1 MATEPSESEPT
12 FTPPGSVAP
21 LQDLPEEIIIRTDPA
36 EPVREAWADQQDQ
49 PIEVEIETA
58 DLLGIEEER
67 GEGAAVGAPVAAEPV
82 VEGPVNYNIFL
93 GEESPPRIIETK
105 SEQQS
110 GSLGAAASS
119 APIVKSEL
127 DEPEYQDIE
136 VDYDAPE
143 EEQEEIQD
151 TTEAPSEGAASG
163 APEEDGG
170 GPFEPVRRRGARGA
184 KSGTY
189 IKQKAFV
196 KRFHTGGYPALLQWV
211 KAFTRHHCDGR
222 SFEVRK
228 PYLPAA
234 NELNL
239 ENCTPLI
246 RLVADFDQEEADRDP
261 LLTIARLLNYIPA
274 LRTFLNNRAPGVQQE
289 VFHLV
294 RQLRQDHREG
304 IPGSNPLEYYDD
316 PLPVQ
321 GAPPGLPWE
330 GLGVQYRK
338 RLQAQDLAQ
347 SEASLE
353 HSVVPERQ
361 EESAAASSAAPA
373 TGQTASGWRPTLT
386 ARRVPQQPE
395 GPPPPKVKLVPR
407 PPDEPPAGHH
417 LRQPPYPAPTQ
428 RPEEFILP
436 RDRQQVPQH
445 PSGPPRSARLDQ
457 ARSKPAADRSRGRA
471 TARRQDLQQPAAKE
485 SRSRRRRHHSE
496 GDHSKG
502 KGARRRRTSH
512 RRAASLTSRS
522 PENKSPIR
530 RRTRR
535 DEVEERRDQEVPQEP
550 PPLPPPAATPSARG
564 AASGAPDDPSSSSE
578 PSRQEQEEEEEDSE
592 ELIPAGEEHSPIRSR
607 SEQPKRH
614 RRLPGYKTS
623 VTDRPLVLHPRTA
636 PYPVTR
642 IDNSGTW
649 ALIAPAR
656 GGAFAQTQIVGEK
669 PSQRAKVK
677 KGQAAETTEKWS
689 VGENTQITHYASD
702 SESYSY
708 TEDSAQP
715 QPSRPAASGKR
726 KQAFPPTVAEQP
738 YQGVVEAPVV
748 QRPKVSPP
756 LPPEPKRSKIVFRTV
771 SIPGAA
777 SRTQETRSTATA
789 APIPP
794 PATAPC
800 PQGAATA
807 SAHREPSFGIT
818 SEARPRREQSR
829 DEHGPIAY
837 SPSGRRLTVKDPPAK
852 KPKPPPVISSAETER
867 REREQQRQREKATT
881 QDRSRSKNKIQQDYT
896 RADRPEPPPLP
907 EPEAATENWFRA
919 EAVPP
924 RPKRAAP
931 PPPPPQVPVHKP
943 PPAKLGQT
951 VKQSPQGAASS
962 APKGGGSLAPHRD
975 PDHYRQLFPGERTT
989 TSAPGVRRGDIRW
1002 SIHNSFRI
1010 ALDWHGVLD
1019 RLLTSFGVLEPRAL
1033 DQITQLNSRQIPL
1046 EFIVLSFA
1054 GNLRSDDLGQQIE
1067 LFIADANQRG
1077 LPFAGYQITRERV
1090 GPQGK
1095 SDVVA
1100 ALGINA
1106 LVDDTKFICNE
1117 VKRTG
1122 ALTVHQD
1129 SSELATSWI
1138 FALENILA
1146 NWRGTLEELRTQ
1158 CRPLK
1163 PRPEQYSQD
1172 PKSNYRR

>member
-1 MATEPSESEPT
+1 M
-12 FTPPGSVAP
+12 
-21 LQDLPEEIIIRTDPA
+21 
-36 EPVREAWADQQDQ
+36 
-49 PIEVEIETA
+49 
-58 DLLGIEEER
+58 
-67 GEGAAVGAPVAAEPV
+67 
-82 VEGPVNYNIFL
+82 
-93 GEESPPRIIETK
+93 
-105 SEQQS
+105 
-110 GSLGAAASS
+110 
-119 APIVKSEL
+119 
-127 DEPEYQDIE
+127 
-136 VDYDAPE
+136 
-143 EEQEEIQD
+143 
-151 TTEAPSEGAASG
+151 
-163 APEEDGG
+163 
-170 GPFEPVRRRGARGA
+170 
-184 KSGTY
+184 
-189 IKQKAFV
+189 
-196 KRFHTGGYPALLQWV
+196 
-211 KAFTRHHCDGR
+211 
-222 SFEVRK
+222 
-228 PYLPAA
+228 
-234 NELNL
+234 
-239 ENCTPLI
+239 
-246 RLVADFDQEEADRDP
+246 
-261 LLTIARLLNYIPA
+261 
-274 LRTFLNNRAPGVQQE
+274 
-289 VFHLV
+289 
-294 RQLRQDHREG
+294 
-304 IPGSNPLEYYDD
+304 
-316 PLPVQ
+316 
-321 GAPPGLPWE
+321 
-330 GLGVQYRK
+330 
-338 RLQAQDLAQ
+338 
-347 SEASLE
+347 
-353 HSVVPERQ
+353 
-361 EESAAASSAAPA
+361 
-373 TGQTASGWRPTLT
+373 
-386 ARRVPQQPE
+386 
-395 GPPPPKVKLVPR
+395 
-407 PPDEPPAGHH
+407 
-417 LRQPPYPAPTQ
+417 
-428 RPEEFILP
+428 
-436 RDRQQVPQH
+436 
-445 PSGPPRSARLDQ
+445 
-457 ARSKPAADRSRGRA
+457 
-471 TARRQDLQQPAAKE
+471 
-485 SRSRRRRHHSE
+485 
-496 GDHSKG
+496 
-502 KGARRRRTSH
+502 
-512 RRAASLTSRS
+512 
-522 PENKSPIR
+522 
-530 RRTRR
+530 
-535 DEVEERRDQEVPQEP
+535 
-550 PPLPPPAATPSARG
+550 
-564 AASGAPDDPSSSSE
+564 
-578 PSRQEQEEEEEDSE
+578 
-592 ELIPAGEEHSPIRSR
+592 
-607 SEQPKRH
+607 
-614 RRLPGYKTS
+614 
-623 VTDRPLVLHPRTA
+623 TDRPLVLHPRTA

-669 PSQRAKVK
+669 PSQRVKVK

-689 VGENTQITHYASD
+689 VGENTQITHYGSD

-715 QPSRPAASGKR
+715 QPSRPVASGKR

-777 SRTQETRSTATA
+777 SRTQETRSTASA

-807 SAHREPSFGIT
+807 SAHREPSFGAT
-818 SEARPRREQSR
+818 SEARPSREQSR

-852 KPKPPPVISSAETER
+852 KPKPPPVISAAETER
-867 REREQQRQREKATT
+867 REREQQRQREKAAT

-919 EAVPP
+919 ETVPP

-1019 RLLTSFGVLEPRAL
+1019 RLITPLGDLEPRAL
-1033 DQITQLNSRQIPL
+1033 DQIAQLNSRQIPL

-1163 PRPEQYSQD
+1163 LRPEQYSQD